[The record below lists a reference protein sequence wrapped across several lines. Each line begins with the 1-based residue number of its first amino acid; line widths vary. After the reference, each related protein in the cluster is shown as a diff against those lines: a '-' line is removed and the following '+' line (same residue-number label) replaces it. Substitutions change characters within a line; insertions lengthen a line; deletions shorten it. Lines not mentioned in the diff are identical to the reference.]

1 MQHFRKLFTFR
12 INLKKNNSL
21 ARSCLFLEEILSF
34 QKRLSCQCLQK
45 NRLFLKKATNLK
57 LRLRQIEH
65 HKRVAIVYIVK
76 GCLTLDKQLLRL
88 SKSQNFVIF
97 FGMSLL
103 ALIKTIQRVHVL
115 LFKCAYDRFFVHLQ
129 SSGLI
134 YLICIFN
141 QEKLFKSRASQLN
154 KLEIK

>member
-12 INLKKNNSL
+12 INLKKNNSQ

-57 LRLRQIEH
+57 LRLRH